1 MRDILENT
9 KSDKISLKKEIEILN
24 NYLDLERMRCDNSFE
39 YEINI
44 APEVPVDSV
53 KIPGMFIQP
62 IVENAI
68 VHGVNSLVDRAGH
81 IQIKFSLKSNCVLN
95 CIITDN
101 GIGRKAS
108 EELKKN
114 KSKYHQSMGVS
125 ISQERIGYYNRT
137 KETETNIEIVDL
149 YDEDGKALGT
159 QVTINL
165 PILK

>member
-1 MRDILENT
+1 
-9 KSDKISLKKEIEILN
+9 
-24 NYLDLERMRCDNSFE
+24 MRCDNSFE
-39 YEINI
+39 YKITI
-44 APEVPVDSV
+44 APEIALDAI

-68 VHGVNSLVDRAGH
+68 VHGVNSLIDRAGQ
-81 IQIKFSLKSNCVLN
+81 IQINFTLKSNTILN
-95 CIITDN
+95 CVIKDN

-114 KSKYHQSMGVS
+114 KSKYHESMGVS
-125 ISQERIGYYNRT
+125 ISQERIGYYNRS
-137 KETETNIEIVDL
+137 KETETNIEIIDL
-149 YDEDGKALGT
+149 YDENGNSIGT